1 MKGRF
6 CQIPLQP
13 DFYYL
18 TVADGRALPE
28 PLHILAGR
36 EVRFLHDQQ
45 QITHKLG
52 MAENDDKRFGTAAQP
67 IHGLVDT
74 LQEMLIRFGIIAIYV
89 VRIQMTPIGNDPWA
103 ALGRCRAGTGTG

>member
-28 PLHILAGR
+28 PLHILAGQK
-36 EVRFLHDQQ
+36 VRFLHDQQ
-45 QITHKLG
+45 QITHKLRFETG
-52 MAENDDKRFGTAAQP
+52 TSYFGTTITVP
-67 IHGLVDT
+67 
-74 LQEMLIRFGIIAIYV
+74 
-89 VRIQMTPIGNDPWA
+89 
-103 ALGRCRAGTGTG
+103 